1 MRSTDRT
8 LPGRQPFAN
17 SFCPL
22 QVVHTV
28 PHRPP
33 HQASSSCSA
42 GQGSFLPHTGPSE
55 ARSHHQEGGIHPAA
69 WWGPRQALASVGYK
83 LGAGVSLAGSLGS
96 PVGPVWE
103 GPGLRVPLSRLK
115 PLSNNVGQLFMSFIT
130 YATCSGFF
138 FLLILLPCYARF
150 SPGLFHNNVF

>member
-1 MRSTDRT
+1 MSSKCSIWARYFFLNSLLLLEKPRMHEKCFEFCFVDKRS
-8 LPGRQPFAN
+8 
-17 SFCPL
+17 
-22 QVVHTV
+22 
-28 PHRPP
+28 
-33 HQASSSCSA
+33 
-42 GQGSFLPHTGPSE
+42 
-55 ARSHHQEGGIHPAA
+55 IHPAA